1 MNNGIAFWNIFK
13 KDIKTYYLKGPNVNW
28 GIIFPISWA
37 LMQLFSRA
45 DASMIDLLP
54 GLITMS
60 VLFGSTSML
69 AASIT
74 FERSSRTFERLML
87 APMGFSTMILA
98 KITGAIVFGFIIAT
112 VPVVFASFFVSLSGI
127 NWGMVL
133 LAALLISVTSTLLGL
148 LVTIPAQVVH
158 DAMAYTNMIR
168 FPMMF
173 LCGLFIPLS
182 NLPVF
187 VQPLSYA
194 LPLTYGMDML
204 NGAISGTNIMS
215 PLLCVPIIL
224 AFVTLIFTLCRRSIS
239 HKWIF

>member
-1 MNNGIAFWNIFK
+1 MSNWIAFWSIFT

-69 AASIT
+69 AVTIT

-87 APMGFSTMILA
+87 APIGFSVLILA
-98 KITGAIVFGFIIAT
+98 KIMGAIVFGFIIAV
-112 VPVVFASFFVSLSGI
+112 VPIAFASFFVSLSGI

-133 LAALLISVTSTLLGL
+133 LASFLIAITSTMLGL
-148 LVTIPAQVVH
+148 LVSIPAQVVH
-158 DAMAYTNMIR
+158 DAMAYTNMLR

-173 LCGLFIPLS
+173 LCGMFIPLS
-182 NLPVF
+182 RLPIF
-187 VQPLSYA
+187 VRPLSYA
-194 LPLTYGMDML
+194 LPLTYGTDML
-204 NGAISGTNIMS
+204 NGAITGTNIFS
-215 PLLCVPIIL
+215 PLLCIPIML
-224 AFVTLIFTLCRRSIS
+224 AFAVLLFVFCRSRINRN
-239 HKWIF
+239 WIL

>member
-1 MNNGIAFWNIFK
+1 MNSWIAFWSIFT

-69 AASIT
+69 AVTIT

-87 APMGFSTMILA
+87 SPIGFSVLILA
-98 KITGAIVFGFIIAT
+98 KIMGAIVFGFIIAA
-112 VPVVFASFFVSLSGI
+112 VPIVFASFFVSLSDI

-133 LAALLISVTSTLLGL
+133 LAAFLIAITSTLLGL
-148 LVTIPAQVVH
+148 LVSIPAKVVH
-158 DAMAYTNMIR
+158 DAMAYTNMLR

-173 LCGLFIPLS
+173 LCGMFIPLS
-182 NLPVF
+182 TLPVF
-187 VQPLSYA
+187 VRPLSYA
-194 LPLTYGMDML
+194 IPLTYGTDML
-204 NGAISGTNIMS
+204 NGAITGTNTMS
-215 PLLCVPIIL
+215 PLLCVPVML
-224 AFVTLIFTLCRRSIS
+224 AFAVLIFVFCIS
-239 HKWIF
+239 RINRKWIY

>member
-1 MNNGIAFWNIFK
+1 MNNWIAFWSIFTK
-13 KDIKTYYLKGPNVNW
+13 EIKTYYLKGPNVNW

-87 APMGFSTMILA
+87 SPIGFSTMILA
-98 KITGAIVFGFIIAT
+98 KITGAIVFGFIVAA

-133 LAALLISVTSTLLGL
+133 LAAFLIAITSTLIGL

-158 DAMAYTNMIR
+158 DAMAYANMIR
-168 FPMMF
+168 FPMVF
-173 LCGLFIPLS
+173 LCGLFISLS
-182 NLPVF
+182 RLPVF
-187 VQPLSYA
+187 VRPLSYA
-194 LPLTYGMDML
+194 LPLTYGTDML
-204 NGAISGTNIMS
+204 NGAISGTSTMS
-215 PLLCVPIIL
+215 PLLCIPVML
-224 AFVTLIFTLCRRSIS
+224 AFAIVLFILCRYSINR
-239 HKWIF
+239 KWVL

>member
-1 MNNGIAFWNIFK
+1 VNNWIAFWSIFT

-45 DASMIDLLP
+45 DVSMIDLLP

-87 APMGFSTMILA
+87 SPIGFSTMILA
-98 KITGAIVFGFIIAT
+98 KITGAIVFGFIIAV
-112 VPVVFASFFVSLSGI
+112 VPVIFASFFVSLIGI

-133 LAALLISVTSTLLGL
+133 LAAFLIAITSTLIGL

-158 DAMAYTNMIR
+158 DAMAYANMIR
-168 FPMMF
+168 FPMVF

-182 NLPVF
+182 RLPVF
-187 VQPLSYA
+187 VRPLSYA
-194 LPLTYGMDML
+194 LPLTYGTDML
-204 NGAISGTNIMS
+204 NGAISGTNTMS
-215 PLLCVPIIL
+215 PLLCIPVML
-224 AFVTLIFTLCRRSIS
+224 AFALMLFVFCRYSIN
-239 HKWIF
+239 HKWVL

>member
-1 MNNGIAFWNIFK
+1 MNNWIAFWSIFT

-69 AASIT
+69 AVTIT

-87 APMGFSTMILA
+87 SPIGFNVLILA
-98 KITGAIVFGFIIAT
+98 KIMGAIVFGFIIAA
-112 VPVVFASFFVSLSGI
+112 VPIIFASFFVSLSGI

-133 LAALLISVTSTLLGL
+133 LAAFLIAITSTLLGL
-148 LVTIPAQVVH
+148 LVSIPAEVVH
-158 DAMAYTNMIR
+158 DAMAYTNILR

-182 NLPVF
+182 TLPVF
-187 VQPLSYA
+187 IRPLSYA
-194 LPLTYGMDML
+194 MPLTYGTDML
-204 NGAISGTNIMS
+204 NGAITGTNTMA
-215 PLLCVPIIL
+215 PLLCVPIML
-224 AFVTLIFTLCRRSIS
+224 AFALLIFVFCRSRIN
-239 HKWIF
+239 HKWIY

>member
-1 MNNGIAFWNIFK
+1 MNNWIAFWSIFK

-69 AASIT
+69 AVTIT

-87 APMGFSTMILA
+87 APIGFSTMILA
-98 KITGAIVFGFIIAT
+98 KITGAIVFGFFIAS
-112 VPVVFASFFVSLSGI
+112 VPVVFASFFVSLRGI
-127 NWGMVL
+127 KWGLVL
-133 LAALLISVTSTLLGL
+133 LSAFLIAITSTMLGL
-148 LVTIPAQVVH
+148 LVSIPAKVVH
-158 DAMAYTNMIR
+158 DAMAYTNMMR
-168 FPMMF
+168 FPMIF

-182 NLPVF
+182 SLPAF
-187 VQPLSYA
+187 IRPLSYA
-194 LPLTYGMDML
+194 MPLTYGTDIL
-204 NGAISGTNIMS
+204 NGAITGTNIMS
-215 PLLCVPIIL
+215 PLLCVPVML
-224 AFVTLIFTLCRRSIS
+224 AFSVLLFVLCKSRINR
-239 HKWIF
+239 KWIF